1 MTKRWLW
8 TFLIPHV
15 DGLFKRR
22 VMSWR
27 LRRKLLG
34 HALWMMTT
42 VAAIAPAR
50 SAEPT
55 LPVALRLTNPAAVD
69 QDDLCIWS
77 SAAAPDRGALI
88 VSDKAAGQLFV
99 YDLQG
104 VLGQTI
110 AVRHPGNID
119 LRSQVV
125 WGDSEITLCVVN
137 ERETNKLLAFS
148 INPPSGQLERLDDD
162 SISTGE
168 NYGGALLHQRDA
180 KRLDFLVTSKMDGAR
195 QWQLSDNG
203 KGKLTG
209 REVRRWALGAC
220 EGAVGDDRTGHFFV
234 SVELEG
240 VYRLTA
246 APHDEKPAELVVRVG
261 ENGLVGDVEGLAIVE
276 GMSGTR
282 YLVLSDQGA
291 SQFRIYRLGERV
303 EYHGAFSVAEVERTD
318 GLDLTFASCG
328 ASFPMGLFACHSD
341 VEEGRIMRVVDG
353 ARLRELFP

>member
-1 MTKRWLW
+1 MTRRWLW
-8 TFLIPHV
+8 TSLIHSV
-15 DGLFKRR
+15 DVLFNRR
-22 VMSWR
+22 MVSWD
-27 LRRKLLG
+27 LRRTTRG
-34 HALWMMTT
+34 RALWMATT
-42 VAAIAPAR
+42 LAAISPAM
-50 SAEPT
+50 SAEQS

-77 SAAAPDRGALI
+77 PAAPARGALI

-104 VLGQTI
+104 MPGQTI

-148 INPPSGQLERLDDD
+148 INSQSGQLERLDDD
-162 SISTGE
+162 SINTGE

-180 KRLDFLVTSKMDGAR
+180 KRLDFLVTSKMNGAR

-203 KGKLTG
+203 QGKLTG
-209 REVRRWALGAC
+209 REVRRWTLGAC

-291 SQFRIYRLGERV
+291 SQFRIYRLGERI

-318 GLDLTFASCG
+318 GLDVTFASCG
-328 ASFPMGLFACHSD
+328 ASFPVGLFACHSD
-341 VEEGRIMRVVDG
+341 VEDGRIMRVVDG
-353 ARLRELFP
+353 APLRALFP